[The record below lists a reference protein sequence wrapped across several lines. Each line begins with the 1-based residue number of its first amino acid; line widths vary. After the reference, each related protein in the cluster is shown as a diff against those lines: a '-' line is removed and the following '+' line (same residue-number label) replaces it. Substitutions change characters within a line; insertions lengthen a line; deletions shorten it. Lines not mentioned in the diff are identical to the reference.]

1 MTSLI
6 SIPRH
11 IGPKRVGCQIT
22 EALVGPGRDYFPE
35 TGAFAERSHDFRRA
49 VNLCIAN
56 DSFLICAKANGV
68 LMIR

>member
-22 EALVGPGRDYFPE
+22 EALVGL
-35 TGAFAERSHDFRRA
+35 AEIISQRQGPLPSAPLTFERA